1 MTTIRA
7 GSDAVSLAARPA
19 YEYGSPRT
27 LRTQNGVSN
36 AGVYFP
42 LRPAVP
48 RGAVVTAARLK
59 VRASK
64 THAAG
69 TYTLNAQR
77 FSGQWQARFYNWNW
91 SSLAGSVTGAVSSAA
106 VVNPVEGSVFTLDV
120 LADVSAMLSSGNNYG
135 WRISSPSGGEVTFWG
150 LTAETHKPTLEV
162 DWLLKPDAP
171 DSLNPAAGAVSLA
184 QPTLEWAADD
194 AFTAYQVQVHTAND
208 FSGAVAYDSGELAGS
223 DPVHS
228 LVGSALSLALGS
240 NYWWRVRVKNGAG
253 WSDWSSVAKTW
264 RTAKIVGT
272 ITNPGAS
279 STDPTPLVTWTS
291 VGGVGGQRN
300 WRAFIRNAAGEEVD
314 DSDPRTGGALSW
326 LPKRGAHTDGDQ
338 YTVELRLWDSET
350 RDGTPGDPSYTR
362 VLQTYTFNR
371 SATPPAPSSLV
382 LGQPAAAPWVD
393 LTWTRTDHPDG
404 GWFIERK
411 TDAGSWKGIARLSA
425 LSIPE
430 SPPDTY
436 TWRDWTADPVHEQR
450 YRVSPIVNGAVGQAS
465 PIALITPRVAGV
477 WLAYPADGI
486 DALILG
492 REEVDAQMQ
501 EAGEVLYALGRGSAI
516 ILTTELRGLEGQVV
530 GYIAPTPYGRTFLQ
544 ESDALEFV
552 RDNPGIRDPDDSDR
566 SGLRLA
572 WADAN
577 IPVGIRA
584 LSLSPRRVG
593 TFPGRINRTVAFEF
607 YQDGEL
613 PGAVT

>member
-1 MTTIRA
+1 MPTTVVRA
-7 GSDAVSLAARPA
+7 GSDAVAIALRSG
-19 YEYGSPRT
+19 YEFGAPRK
-27 LRTQNGVSN
+27 LRAENAVSN
-36 AGVYFP
+36 SALYFP

-48 RGAVVTAARLK
+48 RGAVVSGARLK

-64 THAAG
+64 THPAG
-69 TYTLNAQR
+69 TYQLNAQR
-77 FSGQWQARFYNWNW
+77 FASEWRARFLNWDNRP
-91 SSLAGSVTGAVSSAA
+91 AVVGSASSASVA
-106 VVNPVEGSVFTLDV
+106 NPVEGSVFTLDV
-120 LADVSAMLSSGNNYG
+120 LADVAAYLASGTNYG
-135 WRISSPSGGEVTFWG
+135 WRLSTVATNGEIVFWG
-150 LTAETHKPTLEV
+150 LTAETHKPTLEL
-162 DWLLKPDAP
+162 DWALKPDP
-171 DSLNPAAGAVSLA
+171 PESLNPAAGAVSLA

-194 AFTAYQVQVHTAND
+194 SFTAYQVQVNTTSS
-208 FSGAVAYDSGELAGS
+208 FSGAVAYDSGELTGT
-223 DPVHS
+223 DPLHS
-228 LVGSALSLALGS
+228 LSGSALSLALGTT
-240 NYWWRVRVKNGAG
+240 YWWRVRVKNDAG
-253 WSDWSSVAKTW
+253 WSDWSSTAKTW
-264 RTAKIVGT
+264 RTAKIVGA

-279 STDPTPLVTWTS
+279 STDPTPLVTWTAT
-291 VGGVGGQRN
+291 GGVGGQKS
-300 WRAFIRNAAGEEVD
+300 WRAFVLNAAGEEVD

-338 YTVELRLWDSET
+338 YTVELRLWDGET
-350 RDGTPGDPSYTR
+350 RDGTPGDPTFTR

-382 LGQPAAAPWVD
+382 LSQPSAAPWVD

-404 GWFIERK
+404 GWFVERK
-411 TDAGSWKGIARLSA
+411 TDSGSWKGIARLSA
-425 LSIPE
+425 LSITE
-430 SPPDTY
+430 SPADTY
-436 TWRDWTADPVHEQR
+436 KWRDWTADPRHEQR

-465 PIALITPRVAGV
+465 ATVLIVPDVKGV
-477 WLAYPADGI
+477 WLAYPEDAR

-492 REEVDAQMQ
+492 RDEVDAQMQ

-516 ILTTELRGLEGQVV
+516 ILTTELRGLEGQVA

-544 ESDALEFV
+544 ESDALEFF
-552 RDNPGIRDPDDSDR
+552 RDNPGIRDPDDAAR

-584 LSLSPRRVG
+584 LSLSPRRLG
-593 TFPGRINRTVAFEF
+593 TFPGRINRTVGFEF